1 MSSRTCTPALRPALR
16 RRAVQT
22 PEYSRPTRAEG
33 SAAPLAERR
42 SCWPGHQP
50 ATEQPRLVL
59 ARDLR
64 PGDVVQQHD
73 WSLHV
78 REVNVSQAAVAITVT
93 EFGFPL
99 RYAADTQ
106 VRLAA

>member
-22 PEYSRPTRAEG
+22 LERSRPTPAENP
-33 SAAPLAERR
+33 APLSERP
-42 SCWPGHQP
+42 SCRVGHQP
-50 ATEQPRLVL
+50 ATGQAPLVM
-59 ARDLR
+59 ACDLR
-64 PGDVVQQHD
+64 PGDVVQQCD

-78 REVNVSQAAVAITVT
+78 CEVKVSEAAVAIAVT

-99 RYAADTQ
+99 RYATDAQ
-106 VRLAA
+106 VQLAA